1 MASPRDHVSVVASLI
16 VLTGPP
22 GAGKTTVAR
31 LVADAF
37 DPSVHLPADEFWRYI
52 RSGYVAPWQ
61 PESQAQNAVVIDAVA
76 SAAIT
81 YAMGGYHV
89 VLDGIIGPWF
99 LDRLLVRARG
109 GQVEVDY
116 VVLRPAQA
124 VAAQRARGRPGHELA
139 ERHEALA
146 SHRPASPGPVA
157 HMYREFAALGPYE
170 AHVIDSSAMSPG
182 ETAEAVRRCVA
193 TGRLRASRR

>member
-1 MASPRDHVSVVASLI
+1 MASRRDHVSVVASLI

-37 DPSVHLPADEFWRYI
+37 DPSVHLPADDFWRYI
-52 RSGYVAPWQ
+52 RTGYAAPWQ
-61 PESQAQNAVVIDAVA
+61 PESQAQNAVVIDALA

-99 LDRLLVRARG
+99 LDRLLRRARTG
-109 GQVEVDY
+109 PVEVDY

-124 VAAQRARGRPGHELA
+124 AAAQGHSDVLGTSLPSDTKRWPRSA
-139 ERHEALA
+139 
-146 SHRPASPGPVA
+146 RPA
-157 HMYREFAALGPYE
+157 R
-170 AHVIDSSAMSPG
+170 
-182 ETAEAVRRCVA
+182 VRSRTCIGNFLLS
-193 TGRLRASRR
+193 GRTRRT

>member
-1 MASPRDHVSVVASLI
+1 M
-16 VLTGPP
+16 
-22 GAGKTTVAR
+22 
-31 LVADAF
+31 
-37 DPSVHLPADEFWRYI
+37 
-52 RSGYVAPWQ
+52 
-61 PESQAQNAVVIDAVA
+61 VIDAVA

-81 YAMGGYHV
+81 YAMGDYHV

-99 LDRLLVRARG
+99 LDRLLVRARS

-182 ETAEAVRRCVA
+182 KPPRLCGGVWRRADCAPAAVSSLLRCA
-193 TGRLRASRR
+193 ARLAAPVGGSCADQDSSAGLRHSVRHPAR